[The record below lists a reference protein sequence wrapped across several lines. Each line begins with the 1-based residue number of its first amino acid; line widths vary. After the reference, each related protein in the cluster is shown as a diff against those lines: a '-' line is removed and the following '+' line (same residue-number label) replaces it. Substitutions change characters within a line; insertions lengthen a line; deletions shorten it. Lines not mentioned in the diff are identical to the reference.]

1 MIYSTEHITIAIPIT
16 KADRQKAKEF
26 AQQQPTVEKQEQVE
40 RNTLAV
46 LVMHYYL
53 EMLEIPTDLKASY
66 CWNPVGRLFADVAD
80 LYIPEAR
87 GRLECRP
94 IREGDHTCFIPQEV
108 WKDRIGYVVVKL
120 NEAYKEGTVLGFV
133 PAVSTTMLG
142 ISQLQPLDR
151 LIEHIDTLIEEL
163 NYSAAPPSIVQ
174 LSRWFDNIF
183 EAGWQAVEEL
193 FGTRDVSFA
202 LESRGGTPRFRGTT
216 KGELI
221 KILQTTQ
228 QEKTRWGAAE
238 RLWKLDPKNPV
249 GGVRRVID
257 LGMQLT
263 GHSVALIVAIL
274 QKLDQSVA
282 ILVLVYP
289 IERETYLP
297 LGLRLIILDE
307 AGNPLR
313 EAQTSAEEDKDY
325 IEHMFTAE
333 SGDQFSVRVVLD
345 STSITKRFI
354 V

>member
-1 MIYSTEHITIAIPIT
+1 MIYSTERITIAIPIT

-80 LYIPEAR
+80 LYIPEAG

-108 WKDRIGYVVVKL
+108 WKDRIGYVVVQL

-142 ISQLQPLDR
+142 ISQLQPLDM
-151 LIEHIDTLIEEL
+151 LIEHIDE
-163 NYSAAPPSIVQ
+163 PPVQ

-183 EAGWQAVEEL
+183 EAGWQAVEKL
-193 FGTRDVSFA
+193 FGARDLSFA
-202 LESRGGTPRFRGTT
+202 LGYRGEAPRFRGTT
-216 KGELI
+216 KEELI

-228 QEKTRWGAAE
+228 KEKTRWGAAK
-238 RLWKLDPKNPV
+238 RLWKIEPKNPV

-263 GHSVALIVAIL
+263 GYSVALMVAIL

-282 ILVLVYP
+282 ILIRVYP
-289 IERETYLP
+289 IESETYLP
-297 LGLRLIILDE
+297 LDLQLSILDE
-307 AGNPLR
+307 AGNPLQ
-313 EAQTSAEEDKDY
+313 ETQTQAEEDKYY
-325 IEHMFTAE
+325 IEHMFSAE
-333 SGDQFSVRVVLD
+333 SGDQFSVRVTLD
-345 STSITKRFI
+345 STSITENFI